1 MSARSTELRLRS
13 SGAWAALL
21 VAQVACGGSPSIT
34 PIGPAQ
40 TGTADVALTSASPA
54 PGSTIRVT
62 NPTNV
67 PIAVQITVTST
78 VDATGRILSG
88 LSKTG
93 LSTDCTIGLLSAPI
107 VSLHANQPQ
116 AVNLGP
122 YRLDGTCPMPFTTTT
137 IGYEFGDGVL
147 FNTDMPLTYTF
158 SQ

>member
-1 MSARSTELRLRS
+1 MSPLSAERRLCS
-13 SGAWAALL
+13 SGAWVALL
-21 VAQVACGGSPSIT
+21 VVQVACGGSASIT
-34 PIGPAQ
+34 PIVPEQ
-40 TGTADVALTSASPA
+40 IGTADVVLTSASPA

-78 VDATGRILSG
+78 VDATGLIISG

-93 LSTDCTIGLLSAPI
+93 LSTDCTIDLLAPPV
-107 VSLHANQPQ
+107 VSLHANQAQ

-137 IGYEFGDGVL
+137 IAYEFGDGLL
-147 FNTDMPLTYTF
+147 FNTATPLTYTF